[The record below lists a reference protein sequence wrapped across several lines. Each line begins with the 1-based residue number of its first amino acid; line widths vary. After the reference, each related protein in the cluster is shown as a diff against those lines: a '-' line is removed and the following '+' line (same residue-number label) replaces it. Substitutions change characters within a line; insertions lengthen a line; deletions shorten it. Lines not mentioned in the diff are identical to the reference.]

1 MFLKWISQLKLLE
14 HNPDTDVLAKFPLN
28 VRKVLISEITQT
40 LLTAHDPNLLSSTT
54 HVKWVMEAIGQGF
67 ALPLEEMG
75 ITSHSKELY
84 SQWLFEPNFRP
95 AAIRDATGRPEEQ
108 EFWQTIFHHY
118 SLLFQPRTPSSNAP
132 SVSSTPTTPGFPT
145 SVNQAP
151 SHITYLQRHIELC
164 KGVLIVLT
172 MAGRTLGPQ
181 FSEET
186 WLVLLK
192 VVLGIT
198 DCLLRELIISE
209 GNPEK
214 KTASIMADD
223 LCEHLLRVLFELW
236 LRSKIRKVEM
246 WDIFK
251 KCFNQWT
258 HRQQSILQWNATT
271 LALTQRVVRLLYGQK
286 EGAEMVNISV
296 GGYNV
301 GLDLPADF
309 VYFAWYRMVYL
320 INNPC
325 TLPSTNFILALSG
338 IGRIIESFQTIG
350 QTSVQ
355 KVAQKDIEG
364 SLMSIPDGNTILH
377 MFGSWLFQAC
387 SINRTDLGAKQ
398 GRAEAYGILCRI
410 FCLPQRREKFLRNYV
425 TQFYQAL
432 IIGLRTDS
440 CLPVILIN
448 TTSLFATELEGVR
461 MMVPDFVVGI
471 KMILPKLAPNFET
484 DIPLDELR
492 LAAIRVASTIMCL
505 PNHFE
510 KVSLRANWNVGLHQ
524 NGDKL
529 VNNDPDEI
537 VVNELIRVLYS
548 EEDNR
553 GDTNDKNSTEPFTTL
568 KFYILELLLTSL
580 KTERSSYNLRYI
592 LHLINVYVVE
602 DVAFCPGLVGL
613 VVKSIQEKVLTMN
626 LPSDVTLYAFD
637 VLKDFVGLYEYVQRD
652 SKNCARELVLAFSRY
667 IDMMLSGG
675 YGGLSLTYYLVERA
689 YDCMMRWILVG
700 QWIVGDRD
708 CHEAVIATISRGISI
723 NPNNE
728 DEGSSHSNPSNDK
741 KKNRRETT
749 PNKLFAPRS
758 KNTATHSENTSH
770 HNGQNRYGK
779 KGEVAVKIAAEIAM
793 AQFVNYLGNFPAW
806 GDNIGPSRISTL
818 FNGDLELAKKQL
830 SDSKE
835 SDGVS
840 IPELVRYFLIDS
852 RVLVGFVEM
861 PRHFSWTIGG
871 DMRTPSSP
879 GSSSDA
885 YATPTATETPA
896 SPVSPGT
903 PKASIPQSYL
913 REQSSEEDSSPSVII
928 VMRDSTG
935 KYSWTSRMVYKT
947 QIDDNDQKN
956 SSQSTIENDNYEKK
970 LPSLRR
976 AFTTSHRPQTHQ
988 DNSFRSNIPRIVS
1001 FNEHQIPKVDK
1012 IFEEGSDSW
1021 RAYNAVKKLTQRQKV
1036 VEERSLEEK
1045 QRLMNHQ
1052 NYKATPAG
1060 SNSNLSSPQAFRLFM
1075 SQMGLLSLENR
1086 HRMIP
1091 LRISEKLVNDLEK
1104 LDQLHERDCVSAS
1117 VYYVRSGAVEYDQ
1130 IINPSTISEDFE
1142 KFLNSLGWPVS
1153 ISTHS
1158 GFKAKLSSAFCKT
1171 TPYFAD
1177 RTVEV
1182 IFNVPYLIH
1191 TPLSDSSMESLSSII
1206 KNITVDDLVCI
1217 AWIEDIASMS
1227 NVPQK
1232 IGQTV
1237 FVYIFVHPL
1246 QNTGLYWIRIVIP
1259 IVTYQGT
1266 ISGLGD
1272 KKGGKGRVSWS
1283 ADTAKLAENHL
1294 SFGPLVD
1301 GMIVSRHTLGLL
1313 VRNTTISA
1321 HEVFKNLTE
1330 THHNRSYAM
1339 RRQFIEEMYHRYKS
1353 NLSISE

>member
-1 MFLKWISQLKLLE
+1 MFLKWISQLKLLD
-14 HNPDTDVLAKFPLN
+14 HNPDTNVLAKFPLS
-28 VRKVLISEITQT
+28 VRKILISEITQT

-75 ITSHSKELY
+75 ITSNSKELY

-118 SLLFQPRTPSSNAP
+118 SLLFQPRTPSSNTS

-145 SVNQAP
+145 SINQT
-151 SHITYLQRHIELC
+151 SSNLQRHIELC

-198 DCLLRELIISE
+198 DCLLRELVISE

-214 KTASIMADD
+214 KTANIMADD

-236 LRSKIRKVEM
+236 LRSKIRRVEM

-258 HRQQSILQWNATT
+258 HRQQSLLQWNATT
-271 LALTQRVVRLLYGQK
+271 LALTQRVVRLLYGRK
-286 EGAEMVNISV
+286 EGADMVNISV

-301 GLDLPADF
+301 GLDLPTDF

-325 TLPSTNFILALSG
+325 TLPSTNFISALSG

-350 QTSVQ
+350 QTNVQ
-355 KVAQKDIEG
+355 KTAQKDIE
-364 SLMSIPDGNTILH
+364 SSFMSIPDGNTILN

-387 SINRTDLGAKQ
+387 SINRTDSGAKQ

-425 TQFYQAL
+425 TQFYRAL
-432 IIGLRTDS
+432 IEGLRTDS
-440 CLPVILIN
+440 CLPVILMN

-461 MMVPDFVVGI
+461 MIVPDFVVGI
-471 KMILPKLAPNFET
+471 KMILPKLAPGFET
-484 DIPLDELR
+484 DIPLDDLR
-492 LAAIRVASTIMCL
+492 LAAIRVTSTIMCL

-510 KVSLRANWNVGLHQ
+510 KVSLRTNWNVGLHQ

-529 VNNDPDEI
+529 VNNNDPDEI

-553 GDTNDKNSTEPFTTL
+553 DGTNDKNSTEPFTTL

-675 YGGLSLTYYLVERA
+675 YGGLSVTYHLVERA

-728 DEGSSHSNPSNDK
+728 EDSSSHSNSANDK
-741 KKNRRETT
+741 KKNRRDTA
-749 PNKLFAPRS
+749 PNKLFAPRT
-758 KNTATHSENTSH
+758 KNTVTHSENTLH

-818 FNGDLELAKKQL
+818 FNDDLELAKKQL
-830 SDSKE
+830 TDSRE
-835 SDGVS
+835 FDGIS

-861 PRHFSWTIGG
+861 PKHLSWAACG
-871 DMRTPSSP
+871 DVRTPGSP
-879 GSSSDA
+879 ESSDA
-885 YATPTATETPA
+885 YTTPTATETPT

-903 PKASIPQSYL
+903 PKASMPQSYL
-913 REQSSEEDSSPSVII
+913 REQSNEEESGPSVII

-935 KYSWTSRMVYKT
+935 KYSWTSRMVYKSHQT
-947 QIDDNDQKN
+947 DDDNDQKN
-956 SSQSTIENDNYEKK
+956 SSSSMIDKDKYDKK

-976 AFTTSHRPQTHQ
+976 AVTTSHKLQTYQ
-988 DNSFRSNIPRIVS
+988 DNNIRSNIPRIVS
-1001 FNEHQIPKVDK
+1001 FNEYQIPKVDK

-1021 RAYNAVKKLTQRQKV
+1021 RAYNVVKKLTQRQKET
-1036 VEERSLEEK
+1036 EERLLEEK
-1045 QRLMNHQ
+1045 QRLKRSQ
-1052 NYKATPAG
+1052 QKYKAIPAG
-1060 SNSNLSSPQAFRLFM
+1060 SNTNLTSPQAFRLFM

-1086 HRMIP
+1086 NRLIP
-1091 LRISEKLVNDLEK
+1091 LQISEKLVNDLEK
-1104 LDQLHERDCVSAS
+1104 LDQLYERDCVSAS
-1117 VYYVRSGAVEYDQ
+1117 VYYVRSGAEEYNH
-1130 IINPSTISEDFE
+1130 IINPPTISEDFE

-1153 ISTHS
+1153 INTHS
-1158 GFKAKLSSAFCKT
+1158 GFKAKLSPVFCKT
-1171 TPYFAD
+1171 APYFAD

-1191 TPLSDSSMESLSSII
+1191 APSLDSPIESLSSII

-1217 AWIEDIASMS
+1217 AWIEDIASMH
-1227 NVPQK
+1227 NIPQK
-1232 IGQTV
+1232 IGQSI
-1237 FVYIFVHPL
+1237 FIYIFVHPL
-1246 QNTGLYWIRIVIP
+1246 QSTGLYWIKIVIP
-1259 IVTYQGT
+1259 IITYQGIT
-1266 ISGLGD
+1266 GGLGE

-1283 ADTAKLAENHL
+1283 ADTAKLAENPL

-1321 HEVFKNLTE
+1321 HEVYKNLTE
-1330 THHNRSYAM
+1330 THNNRSYAM
-1339 RRQFIEEMYHRYKS
+1339 RRQFIEEMHHRYKS
-1353 NLSISE
+1353 SLSISE